1 MHSIEDVP
9 TAPGA
14 LPGVGHLHRLAGQRL
29 RFLESLPRVGPLVRI
44 RLGTAP
50 VYVVTDPVLVHQ
62 VQSSKGRSF
71 GRGKQFER
79 MIPLL
84 GHGVIT
90 SDGELY
96 HRQRRVIQKA
106 FTPAHIERH
115 LVSIHRRTRE
125 LCAHWQPGRPVDVL
139 EAMKGLSV
147 AVTAETLFSNRMP
160 DGVLAQL
167 HRVLPVIE
175 RAAVERPMLPKVV
188 DRLPLPYVRR
198 GDEAMAR
205 MRASV
210 GEAVAA
216 CRARSPEAAGDVVAC
231 LLAAR
236 DPDTGRPLA
245 DDLICDEVIAMLIG
259 GVANVPTT
267 LSWAW
272 YHLAL
277 RPGAERRMLA
287 EIAGITKGAESAAAG
302 DAVATAADPQ
312 ALPYTRAVMYETMR
326 LHSVQLVTQRTTAAV
341 ELGDVMLPSG
351 TDTAYS
357 QHSLHTD
364 PRFCR
369 RPETFSPERWLPD
382 SGWKPPRHSF
392 VPFGGG
398 RFKCVGDNFAIAEMM
413 ATLVAVGSSWR
424 LTRQPDARVR
434 TSVRE
439 PIPGPRGLMLI
450 PQPV

>member
-1 MHSIEDVP
+1 MRTIEDVP

-29 RFLESLPRVGPLVRI
+29 RFLESLPGVGPLVRI

-96 HRQRRVIQKA
+96 HRQRRVIQQA

-115 LVSIHRRTRE
+115 AASIRRRTRE
-125 LCAHWQPGRPVDVL
+125 LCADWTPGRPVDVL
-139 EAMKGLSV
+139 EVMKALSV

-188 DRLPLPYVRR
+188 DRLPLPFVRR
-198 GDEAMAR
+198 GDEAVAR
-205 MRASV
+205 MRALV

-216 CRARSPEAAGDVVAC
+216 CRERSPEGDGDVVAC
-231 LLAAR
+231 LLAAH

-245 DDLICDEVIAMLIG
+245 DELICDEVIAMLIG

-287 EIAGITKGAESAAAG
+287 EIAESAEPG
-302 DAVATAADPQ
+302 DAVPTSTDPQ

-364 PRFCR
+364 PHFCH
-369 RPETFSPERWLPD
+369 RPEAFSPERWLPD
-382 SGWKPPRHSF
+382 SGWKPPRHAF

-398 RFKCVGDNFAIAEMM
+398 RFKCVGDNFALAEML

-424 LTRQPDARVR
+424 LTLQPDARVR

-450 PQPV
+450 PKPI

>member
-14 LPGVGHLHRLAGQRL
+14 LPGVGHLHRLARQRL
-29 RFLESLPRVGPLVRI
+29 RFLESLPGVGPLVRI

-50 VYVVTDPVLVHQ
+50 LYVVTDPVLVHQ

-115 LVSIHRRTRE
+115 LTSIHRRTRE
-125 LCAHWQPGRPVDVL
+125 LCAAWKPGRPVDVL
-139 EAMKGLSV
+139 EEMKVLSV

-160 DGVLAQL
+160 DGVLDRL
-167 HRVLPVIE
+167 HEVLPVIE

-216 CRARSPEAAGDVVAC
+216 CREQSPQGGGDVVAC
-231 LLAAR
+231 LLAAH

-245 DDLICDEVIAMLIG
+245 EDLIRDEVIAMLIG

-272 YHLAL
+272 YHLAR

-287 EIAGITKGAESAAAG
+287 EIAGVAESAASG
-302 DAVATAADPQ
+302 GAVPEAADPR

-341 ELGDVMLPSG
+341 ELGEVMMPSG

-369 RPETFSPERWLPD
+369 RPEAFSPERWLPD

-398 RFKCVGDNFAIAEMM
+398 RFKCVGDNFAIAEML

-424 LTRQPDARVR
+424 MTLQPDTRVG

-439 PIPGPRGLMLI
+439 PIPSPRGLMLV
-450 PQPV
+450 PEPV

>member
-50 VYVVTDPVLVHQ
+50 VYVATDPVLVHQ

-287 EIAGITKGAESAAAG
+287 EIAGITKNAESAAAG

-369 RPETFSPERWLPD
+369 RPEAFSPERWLPD

>member
-1 MHSIEDVP
+1 MHTIEDVP

-14 LPGVGHLHRLAGQRL
+14 LPGVGHLHLLAGRRL
-29 RFLESLPRVGPLVRI
+29 RFLESLPGVGPLVRI

-115 LVSIHRRTRE
+115 VASIHRRTKE
-125 LCAHWQPGRPVDVL
+125 SCADWKPGRPVDVL
-139 EAMKGLSV
+139 EVMKALSV
-147 AVTAETLFSNRMP
+147 AVTAETLFSNRLP
-160 DGVLAQL
+160 EGVLAQL

-205 MRASV
+205 MRALV
-210 GEAVAA
+210 DEAVAA
-216 CRARSPEAAGDVVAC
+216 CRERSPEGGGDVVAH

-245 DDLICDEVIAMLIG
+245 DDLIRDEVIAMLIG

-287 EIAGITKGAESAAAG
+287 EIAGIAGTAEPG
-302 DAVATAADPQ
+302 HAVTTSTDPR
-312 ALPYTRAVMYETMR
+312 ALPYTRAVMYEAMR

-341 ELGDVMLPSG
+341 ELGGFMLPSG

-369 RPETFSPERWLPD
+369 RPEAFSPERWLPGSD
-382 SGWKPPRHSF
+382 WKPPRHSF

-398 RFKCVGDNFAIAEMM
+398 RFKCIGDNFAVAEMM
-413 ATLVAVGSSWR
+413 ATLVAVGGSWR
-424 LTRQPDARVR
+424 LTLRPDTRVR
-434 TSVRE
+434 TSLRE
-439 PIPGPRGLMLI
+439 PIPGPRGLMLVPEPI
-450 PQPV
+450 